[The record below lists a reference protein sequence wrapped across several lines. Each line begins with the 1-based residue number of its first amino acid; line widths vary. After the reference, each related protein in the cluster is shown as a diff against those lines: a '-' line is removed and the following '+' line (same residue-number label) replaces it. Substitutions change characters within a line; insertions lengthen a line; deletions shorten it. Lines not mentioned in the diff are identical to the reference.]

1 MTDDLTRPT
10 NLEPDDRTP
19 EGGGKYTL
27 PAEGP
32 VSIPGLG
39 PTAEAGAAPG
49 TAMTSAPGEV
59 SQEVQETSDRS
70 ESER

>member
-19 EGGGKYTL
+19 DEGGKYTL

-32 VSIPGLG
+32 ISIPGLG

-59 SQEVQETSDRS
+59 SGEVSVTSDE
-70 ESER
+70 ESPA

>member
-19 EGGGKYTL
+19 ESGGKYTL

-32 VSIPGLG
+32 VSSPVGHG
-39 PTAEAGAAPG
+39 PPSEAGAGPG
-49 TAMTSAPGEV
+49 TALTSAPGEA
-59 SQEVQETSDRS
+59 SLEVQETSEPNR
-70 ESER
+70 